1 MMIMDNDSKIFVAGA
16 NGMVGSAIIRELRK
30 NGFNNLL
37 TPSSKELDLRNQVDV
52 SSFFETNKPEY
63 VFLVAAKVGGIHANN
78 TYPAEFLYDNM
89 MIQNNVIHQSYLN
102 KVEKLLFLGSS
113 CIYPKFSQQP
123 INEDSLLTGS
133 LEPTNEAYAVAKISG
148 IEMCKFYN
156 KQYGSN
162 FISAMPTNLYGIND
176 NFDLNNSHV
185 LPALLRKVIEA
196 KNNNSES
203 VTIWGSGLPKRE
215 FLYVDDLAKA
225 CLFLMQNYNSPE
237 IINIGTGEDLSIKEL
252 AILIKEIVDFNG
264 NLIFDSSK
272 PDGTPRKLLDVSKIN
287 KLGWKH
293 ENDLKQGV
301 LKTIMWLEE
310 TNFNRFN

>member
-1 MMIMDNDSKIFVAGA
+1 MIMDNDSKIFVAGA